1 MPYVLSILLAG
12 VCVFAQAADAQVR
25 INTLTKVCQEAVVEA
40 EQGAP
45 NTRVHAVALNNLASL
60 YYVQGHYGQAES
72 LYQRALAMREHV
84 LGPTHPQV
92 AQTLN
97 NLAVLYHVQGHYDQ
111 AESLYER
118 ALAIWEHAL
127 GPTHPEVASTLA
139 DLAVLYDTQGHYGQA
154 ESLYERALAIREQSL
169 GTNHPDTKKSWDNL
183 AAIRAKM
190 P

>member
-60 YYVQGHYGQAES
+60 YYVQGHYGQVES
-72 LYQRALAMREHV
+72 LYQRALAMREHAP
-84 LGPTHPQV
+84 GPTHPQV
-92 AQTLN
+92 A
-97 NLAVLYHVQGHYDQ
+97 
-111 AESLYER
+111 
-118 ALAIWEHAL
+118 
-127 GPTHPEVASTLA
+127 STLT
-139 DLAVLYDTQGHYGQA
+139 DLAVLYDAQGYYGQA
-154 ESLYERALAIREQSL
+154 ESLYERAWAIREQSL
-169 GTNHPDTKKSWDNL
+169 GTNHPDTKKSRDNL

>member
-60 YYVQGHYGQAES
+60 YY
-72 LYQRALAMREHV
+72 
-84 LGPTHPQV
+84 
-92 AQTLN
+92 
-97 NLAVLYHVQGHYDQ
+97 VQGHYDQ